1 MHSWLDISLTIP
13 SALSWEI
20 TETLNTLSWGSWAT
34 SFSETRRL
42 YCVTSIFLTGMKDEK
57 GTRRQSLVVQTKAIE
72 ARRVARNT
80 IHADQKL
87 VSYLV
92 PNKAT
97 FQLRFL
103 FILFSLQFWILRER
117 VNTWNMIYLNC
128 WGWDEDMKDRRSY
141 LTTKA
146 VVKLKPKKLGLTA
159 RSIMSSTFMTK
170 KGMVEVKYNINIG
183 L

>member
-1 MHSWLDISLTIP
+1 
-13 SALSWEI
+13 
-20 TETLNTLSWGSWAT
+20 
-34 SFSETRRL
+34 
-42 YCVTSIFLTGMKDEK
+42 MKDEK

-103 FILFSLQFWILRER
+103 FILFSLQF
-117 VNTWNMIYLNC
+117 
-128 WGWDEDMKDRRSY
+128 
-141 LTTKA
+141 
-146 VVKLKPKKLGLTA
+146 
-159 RSIMSSTFMTK
+159 
-170 KGMVEVKYNINIG
+170 
-183 L
+183 